1 MKARLIG
8 VLLAAVA
15 CSDTTTTPVIVTPGP
30 NQVFMQ
36 GSAFVPATRTVTA
49 GTTVQFVNMD
59 GSVIH
64 TATSSS
70 VPAGAAPFT
79 SGSLSGSGSFSVM
92 LNTPGTYAYYC
103 VFHGAPGT
111 GMHGTIVVN

>member
-1 MKARLIG
+1 MKLRLIG
-8 VLLAAVA
+8 VLLVAVA
-15 CSDTTTTPVIVTPGP
+15 CSDKTVTMPVIVTPGP

-59 GSVIH
+59 GVTH

-70 VPAGAAPFT
+70 VPAGASAFS
-79 SGSLSGSGSFSVM
+79 SGNLSTNGTFSVM

-111 GMHGTIVVN
+111 GMHATIVVN